1 MSVTAIEGVVENGR
15 IRLPPTVHLP
25 EGTSVYVVVP
35 EFSVALPARSLVH
48 IASPRLADQRQAY
61 LLKKEV
67 TWEE

>member
-25 EGTSVYVVVP
+25 EGASVYVVVP
-35 EFSVALPARSLVH
+35 EFSVILPPQSLVH
-48 IASPRLADQRQAY
+48 IESPRLADRRQAR
-61 LLKKEV
+61 LLNKEV